1 MHEGG
6 DARNADVGHVGA
18 RQPREALGES
28 GLEAVG
34 ACAATAGRASD
45 NIWVEIANNPYVGC

>member
-6 DARNADVGHVGA
+6 DAPNADVGA

-45 NIWVEIANNPYVGC
+45 NIWVDIANNPYVGCYS

>member
-6 DARNADVGHVGA
+6 DAQNADVGHAGA

-45 NIWVEIANNPYVGC
+45 QRQTIYG